1 MIKAIISDVGGVMV
15 KTILRPM
22 AHKIA
27 EKHSIDRNIVNKAM
41 HRRWVDYKLDK
52 ITGDEFWQGFA
63 EELGID
69 EDCEEL
75 KKISLSYN
83 KIIPGTI
90 EVYKELKGKYKLA
103 ILSNNATEWVED
115 IRKIIPIDDV
125 FDLILFS
132 NEVKMK
138 KPDAEFFNLC
148 SEKLGLKPEEC
159 VFVDDQNNNISAAQ
173 ELGFN
178 TIQFTDAEQ
187 LKEELN
193 KLGVSK

>member
-1 MIKAIISDVGGVMV
+1 MIKAIISDIGGVMV
-15 KTILRPM
+15 TTILRPM
-22 AHKIA
+22 ARDIA
-27 EKHSIDRNIVNKAM
+27 EKHSLDEDVVNKAI
-41 HRRWVDYKLDK
+41 HRRWFDYKVDN

-69 EDCEEL
+69 EGPEEL

-90 EVYKELKGKYKLA
+90 EILKSLKGKYKLA

-115 IRKIIPIDDV
+115 IRKILPIDDV
-125 FDLILFS
+125 FDIILFS
-132 NEVKMK
+132 NEVEMK

-148 SEKLGLKPEEC
+148 TEKLDLKPEEC
-159 VFVDDQNNNISAAQ
+159 IFIDDQNNNISAAQ
-173 ELGFN
+173 ELGFF

-193 KLGVSK
+193 KLGVSE